1 MNKEQRKKQ
10 LLKKI
15 EEATSMEEIRNLQEE
30 IKKIDEEPEENEI
43 PQDITP
49 EEERNLIRNTS
60 NNTHEARSIGVSQI
74 FNGGTEMGA
83 EQRKTEEN
91 KKIIEER
98 AKDLK
103 SGKSI
108 KMAFSDKEERSITV
122 NGGTILVPKKY
133 KNSIE
138 ESFNSISGMVDQ
150 LNTIPLNGGE
160 SYDVPFEKTYGEG
173 DYTTEGGEYKDIDVE
188 TDYVETGRAKITAYA
203 EVTKEVKKLP
213 AANYLALVNKR
224 VIGSI
229 KKKIGA
235 QSIVGAG
242 TTNTITG
249 IYNANEKVMPGDSDI
264 EIEKIDAD
272 TLNDITFA
280 YGGDE
285 DVEAPQTLVLTKADL
300 KAFAK
305 VKAADGRPIYK
316 ITKKGTTGT
325 IAYTDE
331 GLSVPFV
338 INSACNSLSS
348 AKTTA
353 GKFTMIYGC
362 LEDFEL
368 PVFSDIDVQESSDYQ
383 FKKGIIAYR
392 ADVIIGGTVSK
403 YNGFVRVK
411 KATPAA
417 ASTQSTSNPV
427 PTV

>member
-1 MNKEQRKKQ
+1 MNKEKRRKE
-10 LLKKI
+10 LLKQI
-15 EEATSMEEIRNLQEE
+15 SEANSMEEIRKLQEE
-30 IKKIDEEPEENEI
+30 IEKLDKEPEENET
-43 PQDITP
+43 PQEITP
-49 EEERNLIRNTS
+49 EERGLIRKTS
-60 NNTHEARSIGVSQI
+60 NNVKEAGDVGVSQI

-83 EQRKTEEN
+83 EQRNAEEN

-98 AKDLK
+98 ARDLK
-103 SGKSI
+103 SGKSV

-122 NGGTILVPKKY
+122 NSGTILVPKKY
-133 KNSIE
+133 KNAIE

-224 VIGSI
+224 VLGSI

-249 IYNANEKVMPGDSDI
+249 IYNADEKVMPGDSDI

-305 VKAADGRPIYK
+305 VKATDGRPIYK

-325 IAYTDE
+325 IAYTDD

-383 FKKGIIAYR
+383 FKKGIISYR

-411 KATPAA
+411 KATP
-417 ASTQSTSNPV
+417 
-427 PTV
+427 TV